1 MTMVQRRHPPSGV
14 TLIELI
20 VTVALIGIIAAVA
33 TLAFP
38 VDRRPPPTDPLV
50 QVARARTQAAQTGR
64 PVAISLVVNGKMVD
78 AFAMS
83 DGSVI
88 ADSVLRLDRLSG
100 RP

>member
-1 MTMVQRRHPPSGV
+1 MTRGRRRTGV
-14 TLIELI
+14 TLIELV
-20 VTVALIGIIAAVA
+20 VTVALIGIVAAVA

-38 VDRRPPPTDPLV
+38 VDRSPSPTDPLV

-78 AFAMS
+78 AFALS

-88 ADSVLRLDRLSG
+88 ADSVLRVDRLSG